1 MNLWISEKVET
12 HLQPVV
18 DQEDKPEFSLDLSNL
33 ELSQIVKHRRITEA
47 EDLEEKPSGEASV
60 SNDKDNASGDAV
72 DEYEVDS
79 NFKTPKP
86 RCRKFIFKPF
96 QRNSING
103 SLEHDNSEEPVD
115 VVISEQLARSYGL
128 YLWPSAP
135 VLAW

>member
-1 MNLWISEKVET
+1 M
-12 HLQPVV
+12 V
-18 DQEDKPEFSLDLSNL
+18 DQEVKPEFSLDLSSL
-33 ELSQIVKHRRITEA
+33 ELSQIVKHRRITE
-47 EDLEEKPSGEASV
+47 DLEEKPSAASA
-60 SNDKDNASGDAV
+60 SADKVDAT
-72 DEYEVDS
+72 EEEDS

-103 SLEHDNSEEPVD
+103 SLEHDDSKEPVD
-115 VVISEQLARSYGL
+115 VVIPEQLAASYGL

>member
-1 MNLWISEKVET
+1 M
-12 HLQPVV
+12 QPVV

-47 EDLEEKPSGEASV
+47 EDLEEKPSAEASV
-60 SNDKDNASGDAV
+60 SDDKVDASGDAV
-72 DEYEVDS
+72 EAESEVDS

-96 QRNSING
+96 QRNPING
-103 SLEHDNSEEPVD
+103 SLEHDDSKEPVD
-115 VVISEQLARSYGL
+115 VVIPEQLAASYGL

>member
-1 MNLWISEKVET
+1 M
-12 HLQPVV
+12 QPVV
-18 DQEDKPEFSLDLSNL
+18 DQEDKPEFSLDLSSL

-47 EDLEEKPSGEASV
+47 EDLEEKPSAEASV
-60 SNDKDNASGDAV
+60 SNDKVDASGDAV
-72 DEYEVDS
+72 EAESEVDS

-103 SLEHDNSEEPVD
+103 SLEHDDSKEPVD
-115 VVISEQLARSYGL
+115 VVIPEQLAASYGL